1 MSQSTLSLLTSASLE
16 TLYMVI
22 VSSIIATLI
31 GLPLGIVLYTTRK
44 GNILENTAAHQILA
58 TIINITR
65 SIPFVILM
73 IAVIP
78 LTRLLIGTSIGT
90 NAAIVPLSLCA
101 MPFIARVTESALLEV
116 NQGLIEAGI
125 SMGATSW
132 QIIIKI
138 LIPEAL
144 SGIIGGITLTIVSL
158 VGYSAMAGAI
168 GGGGLGDLAIR
179 YGYQRFDTGMMLMTI
194 IVMIIMVQI
203 TQSLGDLF
211 MKRFSQVKLK

>member
-22 VSSIIATLI
+22 ASSLIATLV

-58 TIINITR
+58 AIINITR

-132 QIIIKI
+132 QIITKI

-194 IVMIIMVQI
+194 IVMIVMVQI

-211 MKRFSQVKLK
+211 MKRFSQVKFK